1 VVLVLAS
8 RRYAKAAAAAVAAE
22 SEKLHLVA
30 TDMDGTFLSPVTSV
44 GHANGVIS
52 DRSVRCVAALRA
64 ADVIFC
70 IATGRPA
77 PALQEHVDRLGLEL
91 PCICFNG
98 AAVLTMAPGAP
109 PKPLYQRPLQP
120 YVVPSI
126 FAFADAEGVCL
137 SYSLVDRAVAR
148 CASAAHDE
156 FLAKYVRLEGVEQ
169 AVVRSCDELRAL
181 PPPLKVVLLTSE
193 PDALAA
199 RAREALGAGA
209 HVISAE
215 MHIEFLPPGVHKGS
229 ALAWLCEQHGLP
241 LSKAATF
248 GDNHNDIEML
258 KAAGLGVAMANAK
271 PEVKAAADLTLEW
284 SNADDGVARQCE
296 RLLAEGRLTAVPFA
310 D

>member
-1 VVLVLAS
+1 
-8 RRYAKAAAAAVAAE
+8 
-22 SEKLHLVA
+22 
-30 TDMDGTFLSPVTSV
+30 
-44 GHANGVIS
+44 
-52 DRSVRCVAALRA
+52 
-64 ADVIFC
+64 
-70 IATGRPA
+70 
-77 PALQEHVDRLGLEL
+77 
-91 PCICFNG
+91 
-98 AAVLTMAPGAP
+98 MAPGAP

-258 KAAGLGVAMANAK
+258 KVGGRVPRTPHTQPRLASPSALVQPATAHHATRPCHAVTACHRCRAGRWPRRG
-271 PEVKAAADLTLEW
+271 
-284 SNADDGVARQCE
+284 DGERQARGEGCGGPHARVEQC
-296 RLLAEGRLTAVPFA
+296 GRWCCTAVALSA
-310 D
+310 DRFDSDRESDRGAGATATPNTRLGSRRTSQFPRPAPRLGPALCGTCLSLIHISEPTRRS